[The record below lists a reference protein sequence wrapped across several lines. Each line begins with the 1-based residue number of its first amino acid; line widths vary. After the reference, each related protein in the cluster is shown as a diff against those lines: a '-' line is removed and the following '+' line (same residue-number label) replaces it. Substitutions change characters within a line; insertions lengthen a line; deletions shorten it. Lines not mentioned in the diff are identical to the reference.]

1 MGGLRKCERCG
12 AALPDEGWE
21 GLCPKCLVRVSLET
35 PALAA
40 DASGGPPGG
49 SGKSEIENPKSPLGK
64 VRYFG
69 DYELLEEIAHAG
81 MGVVFKA
88 RQVSLNRIVA
98 LKMILAGPYASKDF
112 VQRFRTEAEAAAKLQ
127 HPNIVAIHEV
137 GEHEGHHYFSM
148 DYVEGQNL
156 AQLVRDK
163 PLPAQRAAAYVKT
176 IAEAIHYAH
185 QQGILHRDL
194 KPSNVLIDQFDQPR
208 VTDFG
213 LAKRLAPD
221 SQPSTQ
227 DSHLTQTGQVLGT
240 PNYMPPEQASGK
252 RGEIGPRTD
261 VYSLGAIL
269 YFLLTARPPFFAETF
284 EETLSQVLNADVPS
298 LRLLNAS
305 IPRDLETICLKCL
318 EKDPMRRYDSAQVL
332 AEDLN
337 RWMRGEPI
345 LARPS
350 NAWEQTV
357 KWAKRQPALAT
368 LGAVICAAALIC
380 GLLAGYAVKEAN
392 QTKATLE
399 QLEIQRAED
408 LFTADDSRTALA
420 HLASV
425 LRQNPNNRVA
435 AERLISAL
443 TYRP

>member
-40 DASGGPPGG
+40 DAANESGE
-49 SGKSEIENPKSPLGK
+49 SEIQKPKAPLGK

-69 DYELLEEIAHAG
+69 DYELLEEIAHGG

-213 LAKRLAPD
+213 LAKRLATD

-227 DSHLTQTGQVLGT
+227 DSQLTATGQVIGT
-240 PNYMPPEQASGK
+240 PNYMPPEQAGGK
-252 RGEIGPRTD
+252 RGAIGPHTD

-269 YFLLTARPPFFAETF
+269 YYLLTARPPFFAETF
-284 EETLSQVLNADVPS
+284 EETLFQVSNADVPS
-298 LRLLNAS
+298 PRLLNAS
-305 IPRDLETICLKCL
+305 LPRDLETICLKCL
-318 EKDPMRRYDSAQVL
+318 EKEPLRRYRSPQEL
-332 AEDLN
+332 AEELN
-337 RWMRGEPI
+337 RFLRDVPVRARPVPRPEKFWRWCRHKPVIAALASSLI
-345 LARPS
+345 LAVV
-350 NAWEQTV
+350 AGFVGVLWE
-357 KWAKRQPALAT
+357 AR
-368 LGAVICAAALIC
+368 
-380 GLLAGYAVKEAN
+380 
-392 QTKATLE
+392 
-399 QLEIQRAED
+399 RARSGE
-408 LFTADDSRTALA
+408 L
-420 HLASV
+420 
-425 LRQNPNNRVA
+425 
-435 AERLISAL
+435 
-443 TYRP
+443 